1 MLYDVYYSMYEYV
14 SVVMLSIARERPMS
28 ATTIYNEIQAA
39 LKRGERFTIATV
51 VKTAGAA
58 PCAVGSKMLVCADG
72 TTSGSFA
79 GPKTDGRV
87 AQEALQV
94 IHDGQSRLTHIHLDA
109 DQGEAV
115 GSCGATLE
123 VFFEVLRPEPR
134 LIIAGAGYVAQ
145 ALARLASA
153 LDFRIVVV
161 DDRRDLADPIV
172 FEDKVQL
179 TFGDIPQTI
188 HELEPD
194 ESSWIVIVTRGH
206 HLDKDALRA
215 ALETNAAYIG
225 MIGSTSKVKHIFKDL
240 LKEGLTRERL
250 EQVHA
255 PIGLDL
261 GAETPDEIALSI
273 AAVMLM
279 IRKKGSGASLNTL
292 HRLLEDEVGVER

>member
-1 MLYDVYYSMYEYV
+1 
-14 SVVMLSIARERPMS
+14 MS
-28 ATTIYNEIQAA
+28 ASTIYNEIQTSF
-39 LKRGERFTIATV
+39 KRGERIAIATV

-58 PCAVGSKMLVCADG
+58 PCGVGSKMLVRADG
-72 TTSGSFA
+72 ATSGSFA
-79 GPKTDGRV
+79 GPKTDGKV
-87 AQEALQV
+87 TQEALQA
-94 IHDGQSRLTHIHLDA
+94 IRDGHSYLTHIHLDA

-172 FEDKVQL
+172 FDDKVQL

-206 HLDKDALRA
+206 HLDKDALQA
-215 ALETNAAYIG
+215 ALETNATYVG
-225 MIGSTSKVKHIFKDL
+225 MIGSPSKVKRIFKEL
-240 LKEGLTRERL
+240 LKEGISRERL

-273 AAVMLM
+273 AAEMVM
-279 IRKKGSGASLNTL
+279 IRKKASGASLKTI
-292 HRLLEDEVGVER
+292 HHLLEDEVLVES

>member
-1 MLYDVYYSMYEYV
+1 
-14 SVVMLSIARERPMS
+14 MS
-28 ATTIYNEIQAA
+28 ASTIYNEIQTSF
-39 LKRGERFTIATV
+39 KRGERIAIATV

-58 PCAVGSKMLVCADG
+58 PCGVGSKMLVRADG
-72 TTSGSFA
+72 ATSGSFA
-79 GPKTDGRV
+79 GPKTDGKV
-87 AQEALQV
+87 TQEALQA
-94 IHDGQSRLTHIHLDA
+94 IRDGHSYLTHIHLDA

-172 FEDKVQL
+172 FDDKVQL

-206 HLDKDALRA
+206 HLDKDALQA
-215 ALETNAAYIG
+215 ALETNATYVG
-225 MIGSTSKVKHIFKDL
+225 MIGSPSKVKRIFKDL
-240 LKEGLTRERL
+240 LKEGISRERL

-273 AAVMLM
+273 AAEMVM
-279 IRKKGSGASLNTL
+279 IRKKASGASLKTL
-292 HRLLEDEVGVER
+292 HHLLEEEVLVES

>member
-1 MLYDVYYSMYEYV
+1 
-14 SVVMLSIARERPMS
+14 MS
-28 ATTIYNEIQAA
+28 ASTIYNEIQTSF
-39 LKRGERFTIATV
+39 KRGERIAIATV

-58 PCAVGSKMLVCADG
+58 PCGVGSKMLVRADG
-72 TTSGSFA
+72 ATSGSFA
-79 GPKTDGRV
+79 GPKTDGKV
-87 AQEALQV
+87 TQEALQA
-94 IHDGQSRLTHIHLDA
+94 IRDGHSYLTHIHLDA

-172 FEDKVQL
+172 FDDKVQL

-206 HLDKDALRA
+206 HLDKDALQA
-215 ALETNAAYIG
+215 ALETNATYVG
-225 MIGSTSKVKHIFKDL
+225 MIGSPSKVKRIFKDL
-240 LKEGLTRERL
+240 LNEGISRERL

-273 AAVMLM
+273 AAEMVM
-279 IRKKGSGASLNTL
+279 IRKKASGASLKTK
-292 HRLLEDEVGVER
+292 HHLLEEEVLVES

>member
-1 MLYDVYYSMYEYV
+1 
-14 SVVMLSIARERPMS
+14 MS
-28 ATTIYNEIQAA
+28 ASTIYNEIQTSF
-39 LKRGERFTIATV
+39 KRGERIAIATV

-58 PCAVGSKMLVCADG
+58 PCGVGSKMLVRADG
-72 TTSGSFA
+72 ATSGSFA
-79 GPKTDGRV
+79 GPKTDGKV
-87 AQEALQV
+87 TQEALQA
-94 IHDGQSRLTHIHLDA
+94 IRDGRSYLTHIHLDA

-172 FEDKVQL
+172 FDDKVQL

-206 HLDKDALRA
+206 HLDKDALQA
-215 ALETNAAYIG
+215 ALETNATYIG
-225 MIGSTSKVKHIFKDL
+225 MIGSPSKVKRIFKDL
-240 LKEGLTRERL
+240 LKEGISRERL

-273 AAVMLM
+273 AAEMVM
-279 IRKKGSGASLNTL
+279 IRKKASGASLKTL
-292 HRLLEDEVGVER
+292 HHLLEEEVLVES

>member
-1 MLYDVYYSMYEYV
+1 
-14 SVVMLSIARERPMS
+14 MS
-28 ATTIYNEIQAA
+28 ATIIYNEIQTA
-39 LKRGERFTIATV
+39 LKRGERFAIATV
-51 VKTAGAA
+51 IKTAGAA
-58 PCAVGSKMLVCADG
+58 PCGVGSKMLVRADG

-94 IHDGQSRLTHIHLDA
+94 IHDGQSHLTHIHLDA

-123 VFFEVLRPEPR
+123 VFFEVLHPEPR

-161 DDRRDLADPIV
+161 DDRRDLADPVV
-172 FEDKVQL
+172 FEEKVQL

-206 HLDKDALRA
+206 HLDKDALQA
-215 ALETNAAYIG
+215 ALGTNAAYVG
-225 MIGSTSKVKHIFKDL
+225 MIGSPSKVKRIFKDL
-240 LKEGLTRERL
+240 LKEGISRERL

-273 AAVMLM
+273 AAEMVM
-279 IRKKGSGASLNTL
+279 IRKKGSGAALNTL
-292 HRLLEDEVGVER
+292 HHVLDEEVTVESR

>member
-1 MLYDVYYSMYEYV
+1 MT
-14 SVVMLSIARERPMS
+14 
-28 ATTIYNEIQAA
+28 ATSIYNEIQAS
-39 LKRGERFTIATV
+39 LKRGERVAIATV

-58 PCAVGSKMLVCADG
+58 PCGVGSKMLVSADG

-79 GPKTDGRV
+79 GPNTDGRV
-87 AQEALQV
+87 AQEALQA
-94 IHDGQSRLTHIHLDA
+94 IREGHSFLTHIHLDA

-145 ALARLASA
+145 ALARLATA

-161 DDRRDLADPIV
+161 DDRRDLADPLV
-172 FEDKVQL
+172 FGDKVQM

-188 HELEPD
+188 RELEPD

-206 HLDKDALRA
+206 HLDKDALKA
-215 ALETNAAYIG
+215 AIESNAAYVG
-225 MIGSTSKVKHIFKDL
+225 MIGSPSKVKRIFKDL
-240 LKEGLTRERL
+240 LKEGVSRDRL
-250 EQVHA
+250 EQVYA

-273 AAVMLM
+273 AAEMVM
-279 IRKKGSGASLNTL
+279 IRKKANGAPLKTMYN
-292 HRLLEDEVGVER
+292 LLEEEVPATAESR